1 MMESVMALLQKVGV
15 PESRIK
21 SEAFV
26 YPSKTDSPAAAQG
39 SKEQPDEIA
48 LPEQADSPALASEAA
63 TPNVTF
69 SVSRKVVPLLP
80 GQTILEAGE
89 AAGLDLDFECRS
101 GVCGTCK
108 KRMLAG
114 SVTMDVEAALSPN
127 DKAGNLILLC
137 QAKASRPVTVE
148 A

>member
-1 MMESVMALLQKVGV
+1 MALLRKVGV

-26 YPSKTDSPAAAQG
+26 YPSKTDASSAVETSMA
-39 SKEQPDEIA
+39 K
-48 LPEQADSPALASEAA
+48 PEGTSVPQQASVSEAA

-69 SVSRKVVPLLP
+69 SISRKVVPLLP

-114 SVTMDVEAALSPN
+114 SVTMDVEAALSPK
-127 DKAGNLILLC
+127 DKADNMILFC
-137 QAKASRPVTVE
+137 QARATQPVTVE

>member
-1 MMESVMALLQKVGV
+1 MALLQRVGV

-26 YPSKTDSPAAAQG
+26 YPSKIDVVKAPAQASTD
-39 SKEQPDEIA
+39 QPDETA
-48 LPEQADSPALASEAA
+48 LPQPVPGSASTSEAA
-63 TPNVTF
+63 APNVTF

-108 KRMLAG
+108 KRLLAG
-114 SVTMDVEAALSPN
+114 SVTMDVEDALSPK
-127 DKAGNLILLC
+127 DKVDNMILLC
-137 QAKASRPVTVE
+137 QAKAAQPVTVE
-148 A
+148 V